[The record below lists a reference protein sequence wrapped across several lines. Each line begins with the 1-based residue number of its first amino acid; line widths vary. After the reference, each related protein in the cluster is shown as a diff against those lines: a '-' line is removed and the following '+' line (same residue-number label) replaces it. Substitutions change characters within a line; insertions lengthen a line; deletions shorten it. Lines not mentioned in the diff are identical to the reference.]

1 MTARG
6 LRRKH
11 SVLQLVRLEL
21 LRLFGSV
28 ASLIA
33 EILAFWKKMK
43 AW

>member
-28 ASLIA
+28 A
-33 EILAFWKKMK
+33 FWKKLK